1 MRLFMPVIQFLNRMK
16 YSKKFILIGSI
27 LIVPL
32 VFFAIK
38 YNGEMNENFKNAER
52 RNEGA
57 DYNFLLKD
65 ILYHVQQTRGMTVA
79 LHNGDTSV
87 ESNLQEMSQRVNE
100 LFDELKQLEGQTKY
114 RLDVTEAIAQLE
126 QEWQTVQEK
135 SWRNGED
142 ILMAYSHIANGVL
155 NIMTTVSNQSK
166 LLLADN
172 QEMFNLTYNTSV
184 TIPQLT
190 EDLGMLRGAGVNL
203 IALGT
208 ATAEQK
214 SNVYSLYYPIFK
226 NLESLQEALD
236 IAFVNEEFKGDLE
249 APYQEFEQK
258 VEAFLT
264 LANEMNEV
272 GFTDEI
278 TANYYTVATEAID
291 AAFALYDASMTTMV
305 DFTTAEKESSSRT
318 TITVF
323 ISLIIVTLVALYIF
337 IGLYLSIRRAVQQLE
352 MVTENVANGDLTTM
366 VSLNTKDELSNVEN
380 SFNQMMTS
388 LNSLVTEI
396 SSNAQLLAASS
407 EELNAS
413 AEETTAATEHVAKSV
428 EQMTSDSEKQTAGVT
443 EANEAFDTMSIGI
456 ERMAENSNRVSDLTR
471 EATEQAQY
479 GNEAV
484 NKTMNQ
490 MKTIQQTVEQSSG
503 MIQGLNTHSQEIGNI
518 LKVITDISDQTNL
531 LALNAAIEAARAG
544 EAGKGFA
551 VVADEVRKLAE
562 QSAQSATQI
571 ATLIQ
576 TIQKDTENAVTFMDK
591 VNEDVH
597 IGLQVTEETAS
608 KFVHISQ
615 SMQTLN
621 PEMEAIAA
629 TIHEFSAQT
638 QQIVAAMNEI
648 MILSQN
654 NLQVTEAVS
663 ATTEEQLSAMEEIS
677 TSAESL
683 SSMAETLQ
691 SLVTKFKL

>member
-1 MRLFMPVIQFLNRMK
+1 MRIFIPVIKFLNGMK
-16 YSKKFILIGSI
+16 YSKKFLLIGSI
-27 LIVPL
+27 LIIAL

-38 YNGEMNENFKNAER
+38 YNSEMNENFKNAER

-57 DYNFLLKD
+57 AYNFILKD
-65 ILYHVQQTRGMTVA
+65 ILYNMQLMRGMSVT

-87 ESNLQEMSQRVNE
+87 ESKLQETSQRVDE
-100 LFDELKQLEGQTKY
+100 SLDELKQLDGQTKY
-114 RLDVTEAIAQLE
+114 PLNITKEITQLE
-126 QEWQTVQEK
+126 QEWQTVKVKKWSDGKEIIMGY
-135 SWRNGED
+135 SPITNS
-142 ILMAYSHIANGVL
+142 ILNM
-155 NIMTTVSNQSK
+155 MRMVSNQSK

-172 QEMFNLTYNTSV
+172 QEMFNLTYNIAI

-190 EDLGMLRGAGVNL
+190 EDLGMLRASGISL
-203 IALGT
+203 IEAET
-208 ATAEQK
+208 FTTEQK
-214 SNVYSLYYPIFK
+214 NNVYSLYYPIFK
-226 NLESLQEALD
+226 NLDSLQKALD
-236 IAFVNEEFKGDLE
+236 IVFVNEAFKGDLE
-249 APYQEFEQK
+249 APYHEFEQK
-258 VEAFLT
+258 AEAFLT
-264 LANEMNEV
+264 LANEMNEA
-272 GFTDEI
+272 GLTDDVK
-278 TANYYTVATEAID
+278 ANYYTVATEAID

-305 DFTTAEKESSSRT
+305 DFTVAEKESSSRT

-323 ISLIIVTLVALYIF
+323 ISLIIVTLVSLYIF
-337 IGLYLSIRRAVQQLE
+337 IGLYLSIRHAVQQLD
-352 MVTENVANGDLTTM
+352 VATKNVANGDLTTT
-366 VSLNTKDELSNVEN
+366 VSLHTKDELNDVEI
-380 SFNQMMTS
+380 SFNKMVAS
-388 LNSLVTEI
+388 LNHLVTEI
-396 SSNAQLLAASS
+396 SSNAQVLAASS
-407 EELNAS
+407 EQLNAS

-471 EATEQAQY
+471 AATEQAQY

-490 MKTIQQTVEQSSG
+490 MKTIQHTVEQSSE
-503 MIQGLNTHSQEIGNI
+503 MIRGLNTHSQEIGHI
-518 LKVITDISDQTNL
+518 LNVITDISDQTNL

-576 TIQKDTENAVTFMDK
+576 TIQKDTGNAVMSMDK

-597 IGLQVTEETAS
+597 LGLEITEETAS
-608 KFVHISQ
+608 KFIHIAQ

-648 MILSQN
+648 MVASQN
-654 NLQVTEAVS
+654 NLQVTEEVS

-677 TSAESL
+677 SSAESL
-683 SSMAETLQ
+683 SAMAETLQ